1 MGSRKRRRERDVKH
15 KKRSRSR
22 SRSRSPL
29 STPPPPTLQSASS
42 KYDRDDSGSLDRQR
56 ERDRDRERRHHK
68 RQKDH
73 HRHKHHST
81 DQSSRERERAR
92 NSEPEYHSDS
102 SDVVEVPIAP
112 PAPIISKKRK
122 SPSPI
127 PENGA
132 GDCLSIEETNK
143 LRAKLGLKPLEVD
156 TKSDTRKPSD
166 EQSKERNEMRK
177 DEWGEFYHKPA
188 ENLSE
193 KVQAEKLREKF
204 RQRKEKRALEG
215 KLKTVKTL
223 GEADDFDDI
232 NDWVEKSREK
242 EKLKAEANRRAK
254 MLEEMDAE
262 FGVDELVKK
271 DIRENTRKMYNDRHL
286 SGLRVEH
293 NVEEFSEG
301 KSVILTLKDYD
312 VLDESASDTLV
323 NVNMIDNERYR
334 KNVENKKQNPN
345 HYGYNVYEEQFDEFG
360 HPIEKNILSKYD
372 EEIGESSRNAGFVI
386 GHNAGEEREK
396 HRKLLEIK
404 AKLSGKRLES
414 LAESLIAPAS
424 DVYSEQEMAK
434 FKKPKKKIKKLRQK
448 FRAEDLLP
456 LDGDEISSSKD
467 LGRRHARRH
476 ADDNIDTDDVPNIP
490 MSDTNMK
497 VEEEDNELEQI
508 LSKARRLKQ
517 SEALITKALDINPSE
532 MKVEVKTEK
541 NSDDEHNDNP
551 DNNITLNATAE
562 FCRTLGDI
570 PTYGMSGNRDIDTND
585 MMVIESDSDAPDEH
599 IEEEEPSG
607 GTWNTV
613 DTELE
618 KAPSDKQIAMSDVA
632 ILDEEPDVGTSVG
645 AALKLALSKG
655 YLEKEESN
663 RPSNT
668 RMAHLQAKN
677 YSIEDKAYGEDDK
690 FNRRDR
696 FQSGPIMEFK
706 ERDTYKPNVKLE
718 YIDDNGRILNEK
730 EAFRYLSHKFHGK
743 GPGKNKIEKRLKKS
757 EQDGLMKKMSSTDTP
772 LGTLTML
779 QHKQKETHSPYIVLS
794 GSKQTHAATS
804 ITKQK

>member
-1 MGSRKRRRERDVKH
+1 MGSRKRRRERDVAVSKKH
-15 KKRSRSR
+15 KRRSR

-29 STPPPPTLQSASS
+29 STPPPPSLSTSS
-42 KYDRDDSGSLDRQR
+42 KYERDDRGSRELER
-56 ERDRDRERRHHK
+56 ERDRDRRHHTHK
-68 RQKDH
+68 KQKDH
-73 HRHKHHST
+73 KHKNYSK
-81 DQSSRERERAR
+81 DRSPRDRERTRT
-92 NSEPEYHSDS
+92 SEPDYHSDS

-112 PAPIISKKRK
+112 PAPVISNKRK

-132 GDCLSIEETNK
+132 GDCLSIQETNK

-156 TKSDTRKPSD
+156 KKEDTKRSAPHDGKGTSVEK
-166 EQSKERNEMRK
+166 RK

-188 ENLSE
+188 ENLAE
-193 KVQAEKLREKF
+193 KIQADKLREKF

-223 GEADDFDDI
+223 GESEDFDDI

-242 EKLKAEANRRAK
+242 EKSKADAQRRAK

-262 FGVDELVKK
+262 FGVEELVKK
-271 DIRENTRKMYNDRHL
+271 DIRENSRKIYNDRHL
-286 SGLRVEH
+286 KGMRVDH
-293 NVEEFSEG
+293 DVDEFAEG

-312 VLDESASDTLV
+312 VLDEEASDTLV

-345 HYGYNVYEEQFDEFG
+345 QYGYNVYDEQVDEFG
-360 HPIEKNILSKYD
+360 RPIAKSILSKYD
-372 EEIGESSRNAGFVI
+372 DEIGDTSNKEFFVI
-386 GHNAGEEREK
+386 GQNVAEERQ
-396 HRKLLEIK
+396 HQRQLMEIK
-404 AKLSGKRLES
+404 AKLAGKRLES
-414 LAESLIAPAS
+414 LGEPLIAPAS
-424 DVYSEQEMAK
+424 DTYTEQEMAT
-434 FKKPKKKIKKLRQK
+434 FKKPKRKIKKIRQK
-448 FRAEDLLP
+448 LRVDDLLP
-456 LDGDEISSSKD
+456 LGDVDTSSMMD
-467 LGRRHARRH
+467 FGRRGRH
-476 ADDNIDTDDVPNIP
+476 SDQLDTDDMGHVPTAESNIK
-490 MSDTNMK
+490 N
-497 VEEEDNELEQI
+497 EEEDNELEQI

-517 SEALITKALDINPSE
+517 SEALITKTLDMKTANV
-532 MKVEVKTEK
+532 KVEVKTEK
-541 NSDDEHNDNP
+541 TSDDES
-551 DNNITLNATAE
+551 DNNMTLNATAE

-570 PTYGMSGNRDIDTND
+570 PTYGMAGNRDIDTND
-585 MMVIESDSDAPDEH
+585 MMDIQSDSEVEDERH
-599 IEEEEPSG
+599 EEEPSA
-607 GTWNTV
+607 GTWNSV
-613 DTELE
+613 DTDLE
-618 KAPSDKQIAMSDVA
+618 KAPTDKQLATAEVA

-655 YLEKEESN
+655 YLEREESN

-677 YSIEDKAYGEDDK
+677 YSIEDKAYGDDEK

-696 FQSGPIMEFK
+696 FQSGPIMDFK
-706 ERDTYKPNVKLE
+706 EKETYKPNVKLE
-718 YIDDNGRILNEK
+718 YIDDNGHILNEK

-779 QHKQKETHSPYIVLS
+779 QYKQKETHSPYIVLS